1 MTISY
6 EFLGVSCAFLF
17 TVIFITVAIRGGT
30 KMMNERA
37 AQLAKSV
44 PAEARI
50 VSYVDRPGGRD
61 NKGRYSSVVFEL
73 EVIPPDKKPL
83 YRATACWKV
92 YPMGAPGVQPGNY
105 VAVRVDAKDPQIIY
119 PDLPSVEYDWMRT
132 KIEKKTS
139 DVSPG

>member
-37 AQLAKSV
+37 AKMAKSF

-50 VSYVDRPGGRD
+50 ISYEDRPGGRD
-61 NKGRYSSVVFEL
+61 NKGRYSSVLFEL
-73 EVIPPDKKPL
+73 EVTRADKKPP
-83 YRATACWKV
+83 YHTTVCWKV
-92 YPMGAPGVQPGNY
+92 YPMGAPSVQVDKY
-105 VAVRVDAKDPQIIY
+105 VAVRVDESDPMIVY
-119 PDLPSVEYDWMRT
+119 PDLPSVEYDWMRA
-132 KIEKKTS
+132 KIEKKN
-139 DVSPG
+139 